1 MMVNKDNVRLSITI
15 KKEHL
20 KLLDAF
26 IKEVNKKSTF
36 TYNRSSL
43 LVTSFLTLYMSGIK
57 EQQKQN
63 SKKEED
69 VK

>member
-1 MMVNKDNVRLSITI
+1 MVNKDNVRLSITI

-43 LVTSFLTLYMSGIK
+43 LVTSFLTLYMSGLK
-57 EQQKQN
+57 EQQEQN

>member
-1 MMVNKDNVRLSITI
+1 MVNKDNVRLSITI

-57 EQQKQN
+57 EQQEQN